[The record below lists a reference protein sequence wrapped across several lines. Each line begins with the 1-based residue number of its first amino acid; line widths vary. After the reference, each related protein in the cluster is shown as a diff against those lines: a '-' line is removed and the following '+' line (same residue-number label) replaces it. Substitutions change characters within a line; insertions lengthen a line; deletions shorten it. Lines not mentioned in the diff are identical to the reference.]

1 MHKPDAVLV
10 DVDGTL
16 VDVTGIRHL
25 VEGENRDFNAF
36 HKASIDCQPN
46 FPVLQRVQELHD
58 LGHSVVVISGRDE
71 RFRRLTDF
79 WLAMWA
85 VPCDQLLMRRSG
97 DSRSDVLVKEE
108 IFNEVSEN
116 FRIVEA
122 IDDREDLLNMWKS
135 LKVERVV
142 DVQDLLNAKGV

>member
-1 MHKPDAVLV
+1 MHKPNAVLV

-25 VEGENRDFNAF
+25 VEGGSRDFNAF

-58 LGHSVVVISGRDE
+58 LGLSVVIVSGRDE

-79 WLAMWA
+79 WLALWA
-85 VPCDQLLMRRSG
+85 VPCDRLLMRCSG
-97 DSRSDVLVKEE
+97 DSRSDVLVKKEF
-108 IFNEVSEN
+108 FNELSQH
-116 FRIVEA
+116 FQIVEA
-122 IDDREDLLNMWKS
+122 IDDREDLLEMWKS

-142 DVQDLLNAKGV
+142 DVQNLLNAKGF